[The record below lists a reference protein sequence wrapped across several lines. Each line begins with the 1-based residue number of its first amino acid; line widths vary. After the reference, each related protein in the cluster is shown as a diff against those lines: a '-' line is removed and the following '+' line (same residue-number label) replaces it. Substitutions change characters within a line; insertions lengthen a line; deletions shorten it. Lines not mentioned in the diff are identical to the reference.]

1 MTWSRHWR
9 LECGDSGVV
18 APGPWLWLR
27 ALLWAALLFGF
38 SILAFFAALR
48 MPVWVRLPPG
58 SDYACAI
65 IVPALAVF
73 AYAVAVHFAER
84 RGVRELTLR
93 AALFELPGGFIIG
106 LTLISAVLLLL
117 WVLGL
122 YQVGWGHWRHW
133 FFYFVF
139 NSYVSAVLEEL
150 AFRAILLRLVAR
162 VFGPVTG
169 LIISSLL
176 FGLAHATYASFV
188 ASAQIAV
195 VGLVFGALY
204 MKSGKLWLA
213 IGAHLGYDFTEWSL
227 MGVGDKSG
235 LLVISP
241 APHASVVLTGGTF
254 GPDGS
259 VLMTLVAL
267 SFVAAIVFAGDRMRD
282 RSKRA

>member
-1 MTWSRHWR
+1 M
-9 LECGDSGVV
+9 
-18 APGPWLWLR
+18 
-27 ALLWAALLFGF
+27 
-38 SILAFFAALR
+38 
-48 MPVWVRLPPG
+48 
-58 SDYACAI
+58 
-65 IVPALAVF
+65 
-73 AYAVAVHFAER
+73 
-84 RGVRELTLR
+84 TLR

-213 IGAHLGYDFTEWSL
+213 IYSLVPSNSRFTGANPRGKFQ
-227 MGVGDKSG
+227 
-235 LLVISP
+235 
-241 APHASVVLTGGTF
+241 PHRREVTPDEYCRMAS
-254 GPDGS
+254 
-259 VLMTLVAL
+259 
-267 SFVAAIVFAGDRMRD
+267 AGARVD
-282 RSKRA
+282 